1 MWRKTLCRCRG
12 SKVRVGNWSLRT
24 RKATGNSGIQR
35 SLPGVQWTREVL
47 LIKEA
52 RWLHIGTLSY
62 LFFPSLNASRSQRPA
77 GQRIAGSALLLL
89 AALSAPERLQAA
101 TGPRVAPMGRRF
113 AHVFL
118 HFRDSHSQ
126 YIDSS
131 SVHHHPPLPLP
142 NCLPRTLNVSYL
154 ARLPPIGSTL
164 GSLRCPVGDYG
175 GGATMYFQRYG
186 AAVTY
191 RDGPGTHI
199 YIPLTSS

>member
-1 MWRKTLCRCRG
+1 MAPYWNAFLF
-12 SKVRVGNWSLRT
+12 
-24 RKATGNSGIQR
+24 IF
-35 SLPGVQWTREVL
+35 P
-47 LIKEA
+47 LIKC
-52 RWLHIGTLSY
+52 LP
-62 LFFPSLNASRSQRPA
+62 FPAASRSTQRRLCSAAP
-77 GQRIAGSALLLL
+77 GRTEPPQKGSRPRLALV
-89 AALSAPERLQAA
+89 S
-101 TGPRVAPMGRRF
+101 PRWSVGLRTSSYISEILM
-113 AHVFL
+113 
-118 HFRDSHSQ
+118 Q

-131 SVHHHPPLPLP
+131 SFHHHPPLPLP

>member
-1 MWRKTLCRCRG
+1 MAPYRNAFLF
-12 SKVRVGNWSLRT
+12 
-24 RKATGNSGIQR
+24 IF
-35 SLPGVQWTREVL
+35 P
-47 LIKEA
+47 LIK
-52 RWLHIGTLSY
+52 WLP
-62 LFFPSLNASRSQRPA
+62 FPAASRSTQRRLCSAAPGCTEPPPPRKA
-77 GQRIAGSALLLL
+77 PGRDWPSCRPDGASVCARLPTFQRFSCNIL
-89 AALSAPERLQAA
+89 
-101 TGPRVAPMGRRF
+101 
-113 AHVFL
+113 
-118 HFRDSHSQ
+118 
-126 YIDSS
+126 I
-131 SVHHHPPLPLP
+131 HHPSTTIPPLPLP